1 MDLRICA
8 TDTPKSCKIIG
19 RCRQGLLAGKPEARR
34 DYSLSNQLKFSYYAD
49 MSWSFSIGR
58 LFGSELRIHATF
70 FLLLAWIGASAW
82 LAEGTAAAITNIVFV
97 LSLFACV
104 VLHEFGHA
112 LAARRYG
119 IRTPDITLLPIGGM
133 ARLEKMPEKP
143 AEEIVVAIAGP
154 AVNVLIWAVLTVALG
169 ATAGVTTLMQLDEP
183 AQGFWARLAA
193 VNLFLVVFNM
203 IPAFPMDGGRV
214 LRAVLSFF
222 MDRPKATRIAAR
234 AGQGIAFLFGF
245 LGLTSGNP
253 LLLLIAIFIFMAAA
267 AESSDVLTRERAH
280 DVPARV
286 AMITSFERLAPDD
299 TLEAAAQSLLR
310 TTQAEFPVVD
320 AQGTLV
326 GVLTRAQIVDASA
339 QKRATSPV
347 SDAMTAEIPRVLL
360 DTSLETVLDSLSK
373 PGVPAVAVQ
382 DRRGNFLGYITR
394 ENFGEWMLLNRST

>member
-1 MDLRICA
+1 
-8 TDTPKSCKIIG
+8 
-19 RCRQGLLAGKPEARR
+19 
-34 DYSLSNQLKFSYYAD
+34 

-58 LFGSELRIHATF
+58 FLGSELRIHATF

-143 AEEIVVAIAGP
+143 AEEIVVAVAGP
-154 AVNVLIWAVLTVALG
+154 AVNVVIWAVLTVLLG
-169 ATAGVTTLMQLDEP
+169 ATAGVTTLLQLDEP

-214 LRAVLSFF
+214 LRATLSFY
-222 MDRPKATRIAAR
+222 MSRPKATEIAAR

-245 LGLTSGNP
+245 LGLTNGNP

-267 AESSDVLTRERAH
+267 AESSDVATRDRAH
-280 DVPARV
+280 DVPARD
-286 AMITSFERLAPDD
+286 AMITSYEPLTPDD

-310 TTQAEFPVVD
+310 TTQAEFPVLD

-339 QKRATSPV
+339 KKRATAAV
-347 SDAMTAEIPRVLL
+347 SEVMTSDVPRVLL
-360 DTSLETVLDSLSK
+360 DTSLETVLDHLSK
-373 PGVPAVAVQ
+373 PGVPAVAVE
-382 DRRGNFLGYITR
+382 DRRGNFLGYVTR
-394 ENFGEWMLLNRST
+394 ENFGEWMLLNRNS